1 MAKRGKIPTPKTQ
14 REILNSQIEPYNPPV
29 GSPGFSNTGNPNNA
43 NVPNRGEQISFRD
56 DTTKPFTLG
65 IKDIDEAIAYYME
78 EVIKPTVIQNG
89 AVQQVPFIY
98 GSPERWK
105 QVQKDGYYR
114 DKKGKIMLP
123 LITFKR
129 NNIEKVKW
137 VITDE
142 KFIIHFIND
151 SKNLVGY
158 VDYRKEIGLKP
169 GDYGIFNTS
178 QLIKCLNI
186 LDGDILVDATTSKL
200 NMADTNYDI
209 KFNLADPAVIPN
221 VPDVSNN
228 SDEWSVTFDVN
239 DEFITRFVKS
249 KDALSELETFTIETR
264 EGFTGE
270 ELVFTVGTNIT
281 NTIEF
286 TVENVKINES
296 FGAIPFD
303 SNLMK
308 EILKANKDYHS
319 GEIRINKKGLLDAHL
334 HCGDDLYTGYYLVRR
349 QENN

>member
-1 MAKRGKIPTPKTQ
+1 M
-14 REILNSQIEPYNPPV
+14 
-29 GSPGFSNTGNPNNA
+29 
-43 NVPNRGEQISFRD
+43 ISKKVISD
-56 DTTKPFTLG
+56 IVSKYSLG
-65 IKDIDEAIAYYME
+65 
-78 EVIKPTVIQNG
+78 
-89 AVQQVPFIY
+89 
-98 GSPERWK
+98 
-105 QVQKDGYYR
+105 
-114 DKKGKIMLP
+114 
-123 LITFKR
+123 
-129 NNIEKVKW
+129 NNIERVKW
-137 VITDE
+137 IITDE
-142 KFIIHFIND
+142 KLIIHFIND
-151 SKNLVGY
+151 SKDLVGY

-221 VPDVSNN
+221 VPDVTNN
-228 SDEWSVTFDVN
+228 PDDWSVAFNVN

-264 EGFTGE
+264 DGFHGE

-286 TVENVKINES
+286 VVENPTINES
-296 FGAIPFD
+296 FNAIPFN

-319 GEIRINKKGLLDAHL
+319 GEIRINKKGLLDAHF
-334 HCGDDLYTGYYLVRR
+334 HCGNDLYTGYYLVRK

>member
-1 MAKRGKIPTPKTQ
+1 MINKK
-14 REILNSQIEPYNPPV
+14 V
-29 GSPGFSNTGNPNNA
+29 
-43 NVPNRGEQISFRD
+43 ISD
-56 DTTKPFTLG
+56 IVSKYSLG
-65 IKDIDEAIAYYME
+65 
-78 EVIKPTVIQNG
+78 
-89 AVQQVPFIY
+89 
-98 GSPERWK
+98 
-105 QVQKDGYYR
+105 
-114 DKKGKIMLP
+114 
-123 LITFKR
+123 
-129 NNIEKVKW
+129 NNIEKVMW

-142 KFIIHFIND
+142 KRIIHFVND

-186 LDGDILVDATTSKL
+186 LDGDILVDATKSKL
-200 NMADTNYDI
+200 NLADTNYDI
-209 KFNLADPAVIPN
+209 KFGLADLGVIPN
-221 VPDVSNN
+221 VPDIKD
-228 SDEWSVTFDVN
+228 SDEWSVFFSVS

-249 KDALSELETFTIETR
+249 KDALSDLDTFTVETR
-264 EGFTGE
+264 EGFNGE

-286 TVENVKINES
+286 TVDATINES
-296 FGAIPFD
+296 FSHVPFD

-308 EILKANKDYHS
+308 EILKANRDYHS
-319 GEIRINKKGLLDAHL
+319 GEIRINKKGLLDAHF

>member
-1 MAKRGKIPTPKTQ
+1 MINKK
-14 REILNSQIEPYNPPV
+14 V
-29 GSPGFSNTGNPNNA
+29 
-43 NVPNRGEQISFRD
+43 ISD
-56 DTTKPFTLG
+56 IVSKYSLG
-65 IKDIDEAIAYYME
+65 
-78 EVIKPTVIQNG
+78 
-89 AVQQVPFIY
+89 
-98 GSPERWK
+98 
-105 QVQKDGYYR
+105 
-114 DKKGKIMLP
+114 
-123 LITFKR
+123 

-137 VITDE
+137 VITDD
-142 KFIIHFIND
+142 KFTINFIND

-158 VDYRKEIGLKP
+158 VDYRKDIGLKP

-200 NMADTNYDI
+200 NLADTNYDI

-221 VPDVSNN
+221 VPDIND
-228 SDEWSVTFDVN
+228 SDDWSAKFEIS

-249 KDALSELETFTIETR
+249 KDALSELDTFTIETR
-264 EGFTGE
+264 DGFDDL
-270 ELVFTVGTNIT
+270 ELIFTVGTNIT

-286 TVENVKINES
+286 KVDNAVMNHTFE
-296 FGAIPFD
+296 ALPFD

-319 GEIRINKKGLLDAHL
+319 GEIRINKKGLLDAHF
-334 HCGDDLYTGYYLVRR
+334 HCGGQLYTGYYLVRR

>member
-1 MAKRGKIPTPKTQ
+1 MINKK
-14 REILNSQIEPYNPPV
+14 V
-29 GSPGFSNTGNPNNA
+29 
-43 NVPNRGEQISFRD
+43 ISD
-56 DTTKPFTLG
+56 IVSKYSLG
-65 IKDIDEAIAYYME
+65 
-78 EVIKPTVIQNG
+78 
-89 AVQQVPFIY
+89 
-98 GSPERWK
+98 
-105 QVQKDGYYR
+105 
-114 DKKGKIMLP
+114 
-123 LITFKR
+123 

-137 VITDE
+137 IITDE
-142 KFIIHFIND
+142 KLIIHFIND
-151 SKNLVGY
+151 SKDLVGY

-221 VPDVSNN
+221 VPDVTNN
-228 SDEWSVTFDVN
+228 SDEWSVAFDAN

-286 TVENVKINES
+286 TVENATINES

-308 EILKANKDYHS
+308 EILKANKDYHT

-334 HCGDDLYTGYYLVRR
+334 QHGDSLFTGYYLVRK

>member
-1 MAKRGKIPTPKTQ
+1 MINKK
-14 REILNSQIEPYNPPV
+14 V
-29 GSPGFSNTGNPNNA
+29 
-43 NVPNRGEQISFRD
+43 ISD
-56 DTTKPFTLG
+56 IVSKYSLG
-65 IKDIDEAIAYYME
+65 
-78 EVIKPTVIQNG
+78 
-89 AVQQVPFIY
+89 
-98 GSPERWK
+98 
-105 QVQKDGYYR
+105 
-114 DKKGKIMLP
+114 
-123 LITFKR
+123 

-137 VITDE
+137 VITDD
-142 KFIIHFIND
+142 KFTINFIND

-158 VDYRKEIGLKP
+158 VEYRKDIGLKP

-221 VPDVSNN
+221 VPDVKDPDQFSASFSVSN
-228 SDEWSVTFDVN
+228 
-239 DEFITRFVKS
+239 EFITRFVKS
-249 KDALSELETFTIETR
+249 KDALSDLDTVTVETR
-264 EGFTGE
+264 DGFNGE

-286 TVENVKINES
+286 TVENATINES
-296 FGAIPFD
+296 FEAVPFD
-303 SNLMK
+303 SNLLK
-308 EILKANKDYHS
+308 EILKANRTYHS

-334 HCGDDLYTGYYLVRR
+334 RHGDDLYTGYYLVRR

>member
-1 MAKRGKIPTPKTQ
+1 M
-14 REILNSQIEPYNPPV
+14 
-29 GSPGFSNTGNPNNA
+29 
-43 NVPNRGEQISFRD
+43 ISKKVISD
-56 DTTKPFTLG
+56 IVSKYSLG
-65 IKDIDEAIAYYME
+65 
-78 EVIKPTVIQNG
+78 
-89 AVQQVPFIY
+89 
-98 GSPERWK
+98 
-105 QVQKDGYYR
+105 
-114 DKKGKIMLP
+114 
-123 LITFKR
+123 

-137 VITDE
+137 IVTDE
-142 KFIIHFIND
+142 KLIIHFIND

-221 VPDVSNN
+221 VPDVSSN
-228 SDEWSVTFDVN
+228 SEEWSIAFDAN

-249 KDALSELETFTIETR
+249 KDALSELETFTVETR
-264 EGFTGE
+264 DGFNGE
-270 ELVFTVGTNIT
+270 ELVFTVGTTIT

-286 TVENVKINES
+286 TVDATINES
-296 FGAIPFD
+296 FGPVPFD

-319 GEIRINKKGLLDAHL
+319 GEIRINKKGLLDAHF
-334 HCGDDLYTGYYLVRR
+334 HCGNDLYTGYYLVRK

>member
-1 MAKRGKIPTPKTQ
+1 MISKKVISDIVSKYSLG
-14 REILNSQIEPYNPPV
+14 NS
-29 GSPGFSNTGNPNNA
+29 
-43 NVPNRGEQISFRD
+43 
-56 DTTKPFTLG
+56 
-65 IKDIDEAIAYYME
+65 
-78 EVIKPTVIQNG
+78 
-89 AVQQVPFIY
+89 
-98 GSPERWK
+98 
-105 QVQKDGYYR
+105 
-114 DKKGKIMLP
+114 
-123 LITFKR
+123 
-129 NNIEKVKW
+129 IEKVKW
-137 VITDE
+137 IITDE
-142 KFIIHFIND
+142 KLIIHFIND

-228 SDEWSVTFDVN
+228 EDEWSAKFDIS

-249 KDALSELETFTIETR
+249 KDALSELDTFTIETR
-264 EGFTGE
+264 DGFDDL
-270 ELVFTVGTNIT
+270 ELIFTVGTNIT

-286 TVENVKINES
+286 KVDNAVMNHTFE
-296 FGAIPFD
+296 ALPFD

-308 EILKANKDYHS
+308 EILKANRTYHS

-334 HCGDDLYTGYYLVRR
+334 HHGDDLYTGYYLVRR

>member
-1 MAKRGKIPTPKTQ
+1 MINKK
-14 REILNSQIEPYNPPV
+14 V
-29 GSPGFSNTGNPNNA
+29 
-43 NVPNRGEQISFRD
+43 ISD
-56 DTTKPFTLG
+56 IVSKYSLG
-65 IKDIDEAIAYYME
+65 
-78 EVIKPTVIQNG
+78 
-89 AVQQVPFIY
+89 
-98 GSPERWK
+98 
-105 QVQKDGYYR
+105 
-114 DKKGKIMLP
+114 
-123 LITFKR
+123 

-137 VITDE
+137 VVTDD
-142 KFIIHFIND
+142 KFTINFIND

-158 VDYRKEIGLKP
+158 VEYRKDIGLKP
-169 GDYGIFNTS
+169 GNYGIFNTS

-221 VPDVSNN
+221 VPDINE
-228 SDEWSVTFDVN
+228 SDDWSVSFGIS

-249 KDALSELETFTIETR
+249 KDALSDLDTVTVETR
-264 EGFTGE
+264 DGFNGE

-286 TVENVKINES
+286 TVENATINES
-296 FGAIPFD
+296 FEAVPFD
-303 SNLMK
+303 SNLLK
-308 EILKANKDYHS
+308 EILKANRTYHS

-334 HCGDDLYTGYYLVRR
+334 HHGDDLYTGYYLVRR

>member
-1 MAKRGKIPTPKTQ
+1 MINKK
-14 REILNSQIEPYNPPV
+14 V
-29 GSPGFSNTGNPNNA
+29 
-43 NVPNRGEQISFRD
+43 ISD
-56 DTTKPFTLG
+56 IVSKYSLG
-65 IKDIDEAIAYYME
+65 
-78 EVIKPTVIQNG
+78 
-89 AVQQVPFIY
+89 
-98 GSPERWK
+98 
-105 QVQKDGYYR
+105 
-114 DKKGKIMLP
+114 
-123 LITFKR
+123 

-137 VITDE
+137 VITDD
-142 KFIIHFIND
+142 KFTINFIND

-158 VDYRKEIGLKP
+158 VEYRKDIGLKP

-200 NMADTNYDI
+200 NLADTNYDI

-221 VPDVSNN
+221 VPDIND
-228 SDEWSVTFDVN
+228 SDDWSVSFSVS

-249 KDALSELETFTIETR
+249 KDALSELDTFTVETR
-264 EGFTGE
+264 DGFNGE

-286 TVENVKINES
+286 TVENATINES
-296 FGAIPFD
+296 FDEVPFD
-303 SNLMK
+303 SNLLK
-308 EILKANKDYHS
+308 EILKANRTYHS

-334 HCGDDLYTGYYLVRR
+334 HHGDGLFTGYYLVRR

>member
-1 MAKRGKIPTPKTQ
+1 M
-14 REILNSQIEPYNPPV
+14 
-29 GSPGFSNTGNPNNA
+29 
-43 NVPNRGEQISFRD
+43 ISKKVISD
-56 DTTKPFTLG
+56 IVSKYSLG
-65 IKDIDEAIAYYME
+65 
-78 EVIKPTVIQNG
+78 
-89 AVQQVPFIY
+89 
-98 GSPERWK
+98 
-105 QVQKDGYYR
+105 
-114 DKKGKIMLP
+114 
-123 LITFKR
+123 

-137 VITDE
+137 IITDE
-142 KFIIHFIND
+142 KLIIHFIND

-186 LDGDILVDATTSKL
+186 LDGDILVDATSSKL
-200 NMADTNYDI
+200 NMADTSYDI

-228 SDEWSVTFDVN
+228 SDEWSVVFEAN

-249 KDALSELETFTIETR
+249 KDALSELETFTVETR
-264 EGFTGE
+264 EGFNGE

-286 TVENVKINES
+286 IVEATINES
-296 FGAIPFD
+296 FDPVPFD

-308 EILKANKDYHS
+308 EILKANRDYHS

-334 HCGDDLYTGYYLVRR
+334 HCGNDLYTGYYLVRK

>member
-1 MAKRGKIPTPKTQ
+1 M
-14 REILNSQIEPYNPPV
+14 
-29 GSPGFSNTGNPNNA
+29 
-43 NVPNRGEQISFRD
+43 ISKKVISD
-56 DTTKPFTLG
+56 IVSKYSLG
-65 IKDIDEAIAYYME
+65 
-78 EVIKPTVIQNG
+78 
-89 AVQQVPFIY
+89 
-98 GSPERWK
+98 
-105 QVQKDGYYR
+105 
-114 DKKGKIMLP
+114 
-123 LITFKR
+123 

-137 VITDE
+137 IITDE
-142 KFIIHFIND
+142 KLIIHFIND
-151 SKNLVGY
+151 SKDLVGY

-186 LDGDILVDATTSKL
+186 LDGDILVDATSSKL

-221 VPDVSNN
+221 VPDVTNN
-228 SDEWSVTFDVN
+228 SDEWSVAFDAN

-264 EGFTGE
+264 DGFHGE

-286 TVENVKINES
+286 IVENATINES
-296 FGAIPFD
+296 FGPVPFD

-308 EILKANKDYHS
+308 EILKANRDYHT
-319 GEIRINKKGLLDAHL
+319 GEIRINKKGLLDAHF
-334 HCGDDLYTGYYLVRR
+334 HCGDDLYTGYYLVRK

>member
-1 MAKRGKIPTPKTQ
+1 MINKK
-14 REILNSQIEPYNPPV
+14 V
-29 GSPGFSNTGNPNNA
+29 
-43 NVPNRGEQISFRD
+43 ISD
-56 DTTKPFTLG
+56 IVSKYSLG
-65 IKDIDEAIAYYME
+65 
-78 EVIKPTVIQNG
+78 
-89 AVQQVPFIY
+89 
-98 GSPERWK
+98 
-105 QVQKDGYYR
+105 
-114 DKKGKIMLP
+114 
-123 LITFKR
+123 

-137 VITDE
+137 IITDE
-142 KFIIHFIND
+142 KLIIHFIND

-200 NMADTNYDI
+200 NLADTNYDI

-221 VPDVSNN
+221 VPDIKD
-228 SDEWSVTFDVN
+228 SDEWSVSFDIS

-249 KDALSELETFTIETR
+249 KDALSELDTFTVETR
-264 EGFTGE
+264 DGFNGE

-286 TVENVKINES
+286 TVENATINES
-296 FGAIPFD
+296 FEAVPFD
-303 SNLMK
+303 SNLLK
-308 EILKANKDYHS
+308 EILKANRTYHS

-334 HCGDDLYTGYYLVRR
+334 HHGDDLYTGYYLVRK

>member
-1 MAKRGKIPTPKTQ
+1 MINKK
-14 REILNSQIEPYNPPV
+14 V
-29 GSPGFSNTGNPNNA
+29 
-43 NVPNRGEQISFRD
+43 ISD
-56 DTTKPFTLG
+56 IVSKYSLG
-65 IKDIDEAIAYYME
+65 
-78 EVIKPTVIQNG
+78 
-89 AVQQVPFIY
+89 
-98 GSPERWK
+98 
-105 QVQKDGYYR
+105 
-114 DKKGKIMLP
+114 
-123 LITFKR
+123 

-137 VITDE
+137 VITDD
-142 KFIIHFIND
+142 KFTINFIND

-158 VDYRKEIGLKP
+158 VEYRKDIGLKK

-221 VPDVSNN
+221 VPDINE
-228 SDEWSVTFDVN
+228 SDDWSVSFGIS

-249 KDALSELETFTIETR
+249 KDALSDLDTVTVETR
-264 EGFTGE
+264 DGFNGE

-286 TVENVKINES
+286 TVENATINES
-296 FGAIPFD
+296 FEAVPFD
-303 SNLMK
+303 SNLLK
-308 EILKANKDYHS
+308 EILKANRTYHS

-334 HCGDDLYTGYYLVRR
+334 HHGNDLYTGYYLVRR

>member
-1 MAKRGKIPTPKTQ
+1 MINKK
-14 REILNSQIEPYNPPV
+14 V
-29 GSPGFSNTGNPNNA
+29 
-43 NVPNRGEQISFRD
+43 ISD
-56 DTTKPFTLG
+56 IVSKYSLG
-65 IKDIDEAIAYYME
+65 
-78 EVIKPTVIQNG
+78 
-89 AVQQVPFIY
+89 
-98 GSPERWK
+98 
-105 QVQKDGYYR
+105 
-114 DKKGKIMLP
+114 
-123 LITFKR
+123 

-137 VITDE
+137 VITDD
-142 KFIIHFIND
+142 KFHINFIND

-158 VDYRKEIGLKP
+158 VEYRKDIGLKK

-221 VPDVSNN
+221 VPDINE
-228 SDEWSVTFDVN
+228 SDDWSVSFSVS

-249 KDALSELETFTIETR
+249 KDALSDLDTFTVKTR
-264 EGFTGE
+264 DGFNGE

-286 TVENVKINES
+286 TVENATINES
-296 FGAIPFD
+296 FEAVPFD
-303 SNLMK
+303 SNLLK
-308 EILKANKDYHS
+308 EILKANRTYHS

-334 HCGDDLYTGYYLVRR
+334 HHGDNLYTGYYLVRR

>member
-1 MAKRGKIPTPKTQ
+1 M
-14 REILNSQIEPYNPPV
+14 
-29 GSPGFSNTGNPNNA
+29 
-43 NVPNRGEQISFRD
+43 ISKKVISD
-56 DTTKPFTLG
+56 IVSKYSLG
-65 IKDIDEAIAYYME
+65 
-78 EVIKPTVIQNG
+78 
-89 AVQQVPFIY
+89 
-98 GSPERWK
+98 
-105 QVQKDGYYR
+105 
-114 DKKGKIMLP
+114 
-123 LITFKR
+123 
-129 NNIEKVKW
+129 NNIERVKW
-137 VITDE
+137 IITDE
-142 KFIIHFIND
+142 KLIIHFIND
-151 SKNLVGY
+151 SKDLVGY

-221 VPDVSNN
+221 VPDVTSN
-228 SDEWSVTFDVN
+228 SDEWSVAFDAN

-249 KDALSELETFTIETR
+249 KDALNELETFTIETR
-264 EGFTGE
+264 DGFHGE

-286 TVENVKINES
+286 TVEATIKES
-296 FGAIPFD
+296 FGPIPFN

-308 EILKANKDYHS
+308 EILKANRDYHT
-319 GEIRINKKGLLDAHL
+319 GEIRINKKGLLDAHF
-334 HCGDDLYTGYYLVRR
+334 HCGNDLYTGYYLVRK

>member
-1 MAKRGKIPTPKTQ
+1 MISKKVISDIVSKYSLG
-14 REILNSQIEPYNPPV
+14 NS
-29 GSPGFSNTGNPNNA
+29 
-43 NVPNRGEQISFRD
+43 
-56 DTTKPFTLG
+56 
-65 IKDIDEAIAYYME
+65 
-78 EVIKPTVIQNG
+78 
-89 AVQQVPFIY
+89 
-98 GSPERWK
+98 
-105 QVQKDGYYR
+105 
-114 DKKGKIMLP
+114 
-123 LITFKR
+123 
-129 NNIEKVKW
+129 IEKVKW
-137 VITDE
+137 VITNE
-142 KFIIHFIND
+142 KLIIHFIND

-200 NMADTNYDI
+200 NMADTSYDI

-221 VPDVSNN
+221 VPDVS
-228 SDEWSVTFDVN
+228 SDSNEWSVSFDAN

-249 KDALSELETFTIETR
+249 KDALSELETFTVETR

-286 TVENVKINES
+286 TVEATIKES
-296 FGAIPFD
+296 FGPVPFD

-308 EILKANKDYHS
+308 EILKANRDYHS
-319 GEIRINKKGLLDAHL
+319 GEIRINKKGLLDAHF
-334 HCGDDLYTGYYLVRR
+334 HCGDDLYTGYYLVRL
-349 QENN
+349 QDNN

>member
-1 MAKRGKIPTPKTQ
+1 MINKKVI
-14 REILNSQIEPYNPPV
+14 
-29 GSPGFSNTGNPNNA
+29 SNI
-43 NVPNRGEQISFRD
+43 VS
-56 DTTKPFTLG
+56 KYSLG
-65 IKDIDEAIAYYME
+65 
-78 EVIKPTVIQNG
+78 
-89 AVQQVPFIY
+89 
-98 GSPERWK
+98 
-105 QVQKDGYYR
+105 
-114 DKKGKIMLP
+114 
-123 LITFKR
+123 
-129 NNIEKVKW
+129 NNIERVKW

-142 KFIIHFIND
+142 KLIIHFIND

-186 LDGDILVDATTSKL
+186 LDGDILVDATSSKL

-228 SDEWSVTFDVN
+228 SDEWSVSFDIN

-286 TVENVKINES
+286 IVEATVNES
-296 FGAIPFD
+296 FEAVPFD

-319 GEIRINKKGLLDAHL
+319 GEIRINKKGLLDAHF
-334 HCGDDLYTGYYLVRR
+334 HCGDDLYTGYYLVRK

>member
-1 MAKRGKIPTPKTQ
+1 M
-14 REILNSQIEPYNPPV
+14 
-29 GSPGFSNTGNPNNA
+29 
-43 NVPNRGEQISFRD
+43 ISKKVISD
-56 DTTKPFTLG
+56 IVSKYSLG
-65 IKDIDEAIAYYME
+65 
-78 EVIKPTVIQNG
+78 
-89 AVQQVPFIY
+89 
-98 GSPERWK
+98 
-105 QVQKDGYYR
+105 
-114 DKKGKIMLP
+114 
-123 LITFKR
+123 
-129 NNIEKVKW
+129 NNIERVKW
-137 VITDE
+137 IITDE
-142 KFIIHFIND
+142 KLIIHFIND
-151 SKNLVGY
+151 SKDLVGY

-228 SDEWSVTFDVN
+228 EDEWSVVFEAN

-249 KDALSELETFTIETR
+249 KDALSELETFTVETR
-264 EGFTGE
+264 DGFHGE

-286 TVENVKINES
+286 TVEATINES
-296 FGAIPFD
+296 FSPVPFD

-308 EILKANKDYHS
+308 EILKANRDYHT
-319 GEIRINKKGLLDAHL
+319 GEIRINKKGLLDAHF
-334 HCGDDLYTGYYLVRR
+334 HCGDDLYTGYYLVRK